1 MRPWIAQFLAVARSC
16 APIAGRRPPAGHSLS
31 GTRPLAASI
40 ADRFT
45 LSSRVMRQSTVKWF
59 DAKKGYGF
67 ITHPDDGD
75 DIFVHYSDIESDD
88 DFKTLHADQHVRF
101 ELNDGPKGLN
111 ASNVVA
117 VDEESSAEAPAS
129 NDESTASDEPADPTP
144 EIDPAELDPTAEV
157 DPVSSS

>member
-1 MRPWIAQFLAVARSC
+1 
-16 APIAGRRPPAGHSLS
+16 
-31 GTRPLAASI
+31 
-40 ADRFT
+40 
-45 LSSRVMRQSTVKWF
+45 MRQSTVKWF

-67 ITHPDDGD
+67 ITHPDGGE

-117 VDEESSAEAPAS
+117 TEEDA
-129 NDESTASDEPADPTP
+129 STAAPSGDEPSASEDAADPAP
-144 EIDPAELDPTAEV
+144 EIDPSEVDPTAEV
-157 DPVSSS
+157 DPISSS

>member
-1 MRPWIAQFLAVARSC
+1 
-16 APIAGRRPPAGHSLS
+16 
-31 GTRPLAASI
+31 
-40 ADRFT
+40 
-45 LSSRVMRQSTVKWF
+45 MRQSTVKWF

-117 VDEESSAEAPAS
+117 VEEESTEQKTPNSEPSASEP
-129 NDESTASDEPADPTP
+129 SDDPPADPTP
-144 EIDPAELDPTAEV
+144 EIDPSEVDPTAEV
-157 DPVSSS
+157 DPISSG